1 MKREEKKAQTRQK
14 IADSAIELF
23 EMQGFET
30 TTVQQITERAEVA
43 KGTFFNYYDSKED
56 LILELQGMVVMRQI
70 ENVFGK
76 PGPIIPRLQA
86 ILFEYARQFTMSR
99 SVTRAVLQGIFGST
113 KLREAQVNRCD
124 ELHVSLIPIFESA
137 QQKGEI
143 RADMPAATIAQLAV
157 QTYFGTLMSWAIDQG
172 EPEFADQIALAF
184 EVFIQGIS
192 P

>member
-14 IADSAIELF
+14 ITDSAIELF
-23 EMQGFET
+23 ELQGFET
-30 TTVQQITERAEVA
+30 TTVQQIADRAEVA

-56 LILELQGMVVMRQI
+56 LILELQGMIIMREI

-76 PGPIIPRLQA
+76 PGPVIPRLQA
-86 ILFEYARQFTMSR
+86 ILFEYARRFTMNR
-99 SVTRAVLQGIFGST
+99 SVTRAVLQGIFGSV
-113 KLREAQVNRCD
+113 KLREVQCDRCE
-124 ELHVSLIPIFESA
+124 ELRMNLTPIFESA

-143 RADMPAATIAQLAV
+143 RSDIPAGTIAQLAV

-172 EPEFADQIALAF
+172 EPEFADQIAITF

-192 P
+192 S